1 MGLSLT
7 KYYVGREDLFVLN
20 KVILMGRLTRDPEL
34 RSTTGGVDVTNF
46 TLAVDRSYTKAG
58 AEKETDFLD
67 CVAWRGTA
75 GFISR
80 YFKKGMQVA
89 VTGRVQTRKWKDQ
102 QEQNRV
108 AVEVVVDEAF
118 FADSAPEQPGSS
130 VATRGHGK
138 TGAGDPPGI
147 FREQGAAERQPGVGR
162 RDCDS
167 KRETSAV
174 DKAEPR
180 GWQSQDVSFT
190 DLGDEELPFI

>member
-1 MGLSLT
+1 M
-7 KYYVGREDLFVLN
+7 LN

-34 RSTTGGVDVTNF
+34 KSTQSGVNVATF

-75 GFISR
+75 EFISR

-108 AVEVVVDEAF
+108 AVEIVVDEAF
-118 FADSAPEQPGSS
+118 FA
-130 VATRGHGK
+130 
-138 TGAGDPPGI
+138 
-147 FREQGAAERQPGVGR
+147 
-162 RDCDS
+162 DS

-180 GWQSQDVSFT
+180 GWQSQDVSFA
-190 DLGDEELPFI
+190 DLEDENLPF

>member
-1 MGLSLT
+1 MSLNQ
-7 KYYVGREDLFVLN
+7 VV
-20 KVILMGRLTRDPEL
+20 LMGRLTRDPEL

-46 TLAVDRSYTKAG
+46 TLAVDRSYAKAG

-75 GFISR
+75 EFVSR

-102 QEQNRV
+102 QDQRRV

-118 FADSAPEQPGSS
+118 FADS
-130 VATRGHGK
+130 
-138 TGAGDPPGI
+138 
-147 FREQGAAERQPGVGR
+147 
-162 RDCDS
+162 

-174 DKAEPR
+174 DRTEPR

-190 DLGDEELPFI
+190 ELDAEEPLPF

>member
-1 MGLSLT
+1 
-7 KYYVGREDLFVLN
+7 
-20 KVILMGRLTRDPEL
+20 MGRLTRDPEL

-75 GFISR
+75 GL
-80 YFKKGMQVA
+80 
-89 VTGRVQTRKWKDQ
+89 GRVQTRKWKDQ

>member
-1 MGLSLT
+1 M
-7 KYYVGREDLFVLN
+7 LN
-20 KVILMGRLTRDPEL
+20 EVILMGRLTRDPEL

-75 GFISR
+75 EFISR

-108 AVEVVVDEAF
+108 SVEIVVDEAF
-118 FADSAPEQPGSS
+118 FADS
-130 VATRGHGK
+130 K
-138 TGAGDPPGI
+138 
-147 FREQGAAERQPGVGR
+147 
-162 RDCDS
+162 RD
-167 KRETSAV
+167 TAV
-174 DKAEPR
+174 DRTEPR
-180 GWQSQDVSFT
+180 GWQSQDVSFA
-190 DLGDEELPFI
+190 DLGDEDVPF

>member
-1 MGLSLT
+1 M
-7 KYYVGREDLFVLN
+7 LN

-75 GFISR
+75 EFVSR

-89 VTGRVQTRKWKDQ
+89 VSGRIQTRKWKDQ
-102 QEQNRV
+102 QDQRRV
-108 AVEVVVDEAF
+108 SVEIVVDEAF
-118 FADSAPEQPGSS
+118 FADS
-130 VATRGHGK
+130 K
-138 TGAGDPPGI
+138 
-147 FREQGAAERQPGVGR
+147 
-162 RDCDS
+162 RD
-167 KRETSAV
+167 TAV

-180 GWQSQDVSFT
+180 GWQSQDVSFAE
-190 DLGDEELPFI
+190 LGDEDVPF